1 VPDYLTFVHNKIAR
15 YTDAET
21 LYAFWLST
29 PEAVAELLPPP
40 LEPLEVPLVM
50 GFVADYPKVDSEIP
64 YMAGGLLL
72 FCTYRGEGGGYFLSF
87 PENDDYPVFTGREVL
102 GFPKKMG
109 VLGLERDGDTMRG
122 FIDRRGIRLFDLEVE
137 FNGRPNSPMATEIL
151 APLLAGAGDGA
162 ESEGVT
168 FLFKF
173 AHGVEAGQ
181 AFEHPPQL
189 VRQVTTSGGKELEIG
204 TATVATRPSPYDSP
218 WGRLPVVELLGGMR
232 TLADNTMLPGNV
244 LCEVDEEEFL
254 PYSFLKYEW

>member
-1 VPDYLTFVHNKIAR
+1 MADYLTFIDNKIAK

-50 GFVADYPKVDSEIP
+50 GFVADYPKVNSDIP

-72 FCTYRGEGGGYFLSF
+72 FCTYEGEGGGYFLSF
-87 PENDDYPVFTGREVL
+87 PENDDYPVFSGREVL

-109 VLGLERDGDTMRG
+109 KLGMEHNGDTMTG
-122 FIDRRGIRLFDLEVE
+122 FIERRGIRLFDLEVE
-137 FNGRPNSPMATEIL
+137 LNGQPNSPLATEIL
-151 APLLAGAGDGA
+151 APLLAGAEDDG

-189 VRQVTTSGGKELEIG
+189 VRQVTTTRAKELEFG
-204 TATVATRPSPYDSP
+204 TAKVTTLPSPYDSP
-218 WGRLPVVELLGGMR
+218 WGKLPVVELLGGMR
-232 TLADNTMLPGNV
+232 TLADNTMLPGKV
-244 LCEVDEEEFL
+244 LTEVNGEAFL